1 LRGSVSLW
9 RRLLLA
15 HSLILL
21 DDFDDF
27 LFWHFD
33 QLLFS
38 ARYGCLFR
46 LNDFS

>member
-1 LRGSVSLW
+1 LRGSISLW

-33 QLLFS
+33 QLLFLPVMG
-38 ARYGCLFR
+38 ACF
-46 LNDFS
+46 D